1 MQLAAAVI
9 GLFVQAYLWR
19 QPLDDM
25 EEWDG
30 PTYPSV
36 YGLAAGALYRSADL
50 WIHDRDVGRIRTN
63 PYRGILFGIC
73 KTGFERRLCPQ
84 DEEFRTTSVSA
95 ERPVWSGIGSGSVS
109 SVRFPDPTNETLRGV
124 KHFVI
129 PGR

>member
-19 QPLDDM
+19 QLLDDM
-25 EEWDG
+25 EGWDE

-84 DEEFRTTSVSA
+84 DEEFQDDFSIGGTAGMVGYRLWFGLL
-95 ERPVWSGIGSGSVS
+95 RP
-109 SVRFPDPTNETLRGV
+109 L
-124 KHFVI
+124 
-129 PGR
+129 PGPND